1 MNETR
6 RQDYETLQ
14 VITDII
20 LFFHADA
27 VVAPFEQGP
36 RCRLENVHIKCS
48 AYTYSLR
55 VCRPSVFL
63 GSDRSA
69 PEGPRRPGL
78 RSKPPIFI
86 LK

>member
-27 VVAPFEQGP
+27 VVAPIEQGP
-36 RCRLENVHIKCS
+36 RCRLKNV
-48 AYTYSLR
+48 
-55 VCRPSVFL
+55 
-63 GSDRSA
+63 
-69 PEGPRRPGL
+69 
-78 RSKPPIFI
+78 
-86 LK
+86 